1 MPQLSDY
8 ELQRDR
14 NVAENYRI
22 LESLGVRQARQEV
35 KEVMPG
41 SKRDGDEYEA
51 PKKKS
56 SKGPRATN
64 TYAGETVFEEG
75 WKLRSKRSV
84 ATRRSSRLAVNKAD
98 ESLVELPQDFADD
111 EEDEDGSVIKKKWT
125 GGHVFGHIP
134 GIEIGHWWA
143 MRADCCSDGVH
154 RATVAGISGSE
165 SQGCYSVALSGGY
178 EDDVDLG
185 EAFTYTGSGGRD
197 LKGTKMNPKNLRTA
211 PQSADQKLEGGNL
224 ALKVSYETKKPVR

>member
-1 MPQLSDY
+1 
-8 ELQRDR
+8 
-14 NVAENYRI
+14 
-22 LESLGVRQARQEV
+22 
-35 KEVMPG
+35 MPG

-134 GIEIGHWWA
+134 GIEIGH
-143 MRADCCSDGVH
+143 C
-154 RATVAGISGSE
+154 
-165 SQGCYSVALSGGY
+165 VALSGGY

-224 ALKVSYETKKPVR
+224 ALKVSYETKKPVRVIRGYKFCSPYSPSEGYRYDGLYTVEDFRQARGLGGFMVFKYAFKRVAGQEPFPVTKQANDPAS